1 MAVKKQQNI
10 FLRLLKLVLP
20 FKWQILLAVMLGFLT
35 VGSSVGLMGTA
46 AFIIAA
52 AALHPALGSLMVPIT
67 GVRFFGISRGVF
79 RYAERITSHNTTF
92 KLLARLRVW
101 FYEKLEPLAPAR
113 LARYRRGDLMSRI
126 VSDIETLDHF
136 YVNVLAPPLVAILIA
151 AAMYALLGYFDNRIA
166 LMFLLFYTITGVL
179 SPLIANVSGRQLGKK
194 LVEIRSNL
202 HSAIIDG
209 IQGLADLTV
218 YQQLNHHK
226 ENIRNLNKELTD
238 VQLRL
243 SWINALHNGLGVLL
257 ANLGMVA
264 TLVVAIPLAEKSQF
278 DGVFLAVIAMATLS
292 SFEATLALPQAFLF
306 LEKIKQSAR
315 RLFEIIDAEPE
326 ITPPASPSPHPQHYA
341 IEISNLTFG
350 YEPDKPVLNNL
361 SVSIPQGQRIAIV
374 GPSGAGKSTIV
385 NLLMRFWDYQQGS
398 IRLGGHEIKDFHPED
413 IKRYFAV
420 VSQDTYLFNTT
431 IEANLRLARPDATE
445 EQILEALR
453 QAQLYDFVMS
463 LPQGLQTYVGEYGMA
478 ISGGERQRLAI
489 ARALLKDA
497 PILILDE
504 ATANLDAITERQI
517 LSAIETLMHGRTT
530 LMITHRLVGMD
541 KMHRIYV
548 IKNGQV
554 IEQGSHSELLRQGGL
569 YARMFRLQSEV
580 VG

>member
-326 ITPPASPSPHPQHYA
+326 ITPPASPSPQPQHYA